1 MTASAAPAFDPPLV
15 VEWTETPASAA
26 AAVQHLTRMRY
37 RRAARVNTFML
48 ILSLF
53 CIAVMWGVAV
63 ARFDLDSLVSEALG
77 LGPDWI
83 YPAGVVV
90 TIAPALGLMIA
101 VLLAMRAA
109 FRADLAPA
117 AGPWRLVAGEETVV
131 VTDPT
136 QTEFIVRWDRI
147 SAMRTTP
154 AIAVFAIGAMAGGW
168 APASA
173 FAAQDRYVAFIDA
186 CAERLSPQARALS
199 ILRHR
204 A

>member
-1 MTASAAPAFDPPLV
+1 
-15 VEWTETPASAA
+15 
-26 AAVQHLTRMRY
+26 MRY
-37 RRAARVNTFML
+37 RRAARVNNVML
-48 ILSLF
+48 ILSLS

-63 ARFDLDSLVSEALG
+63 AHFDLDSLASEALG
-77 LGPDWI
+77 LGSDWI
-83 YPAGVVV
+83 YPAGIVV

-101 VLLAMRAA
+101 VLLAIQAA

-117 AGPWRLVAGEETVV
+117 AGPWRLVASEETAIVI
-131 VTDPT
+131 DPT

-168 APASA
+168 VPASA

-186 CAERLSPQARALS
+186 CAERLSPLARARS
-199 ILRHR
+199 VLRHR